1 MKNKNEL
8 MQQSSLI
15 VNAENNVCD
24 DVENV
29 IVNNGIALTD
39 IARDDMLLS
48 VLSSLLAFKY
58 VDDKDN
64 QNQLIVQHAINVLL
78 TSKQTNM
85 SYHDLIIYS
94 LRDYHKQTN
103 E

>member
-8 MQQSSLI
+8 MQQSSSI
-15 VNAENNVCD
+15 VNAENNVCN